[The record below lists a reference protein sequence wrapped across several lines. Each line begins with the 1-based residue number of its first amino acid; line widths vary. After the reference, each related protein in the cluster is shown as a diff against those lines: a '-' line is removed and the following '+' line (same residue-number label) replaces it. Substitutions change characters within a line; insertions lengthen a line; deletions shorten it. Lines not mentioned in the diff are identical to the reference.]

1 MLLAT
6 LRRARH
12 FRSAAAWRHPATR
25 LASTSTSATRVFQ
38 GPTTGGAHGEEDD
51 DATASTRASPGLV
64 WEADGADGTFR
75 DPRPSRGTLA
85 AFTEAPVESSTAAVR
100 AGIATLMPKDYPSS
114 VGDGYTK
121 YVQGQIIGSV
131 ASSAGMVLSM
141 QVRTLE
147 TGRTLVGVREYREY
161 R

>member
-12 FRSAAAWRHPATR
+12 FRPAAAWRHPATR
-25 LASTSTSATRVFQ
+25 LASTSTSATTRVFQ
-38 GPTTGGAHGEEDD
+38 GPTARGGEEDY

-147 TGRTLVGVREYREY
+147 ASRTLVGVRVER
-161 R
+161 RV